1 MEKIQELNSCQK
13 QIQDLNE
20 GEKMTNIEENTVQLK
35 GPKLLKRRKTR
46 AGDWFCQT
54 KACNGY
60 LNFRS
65 RPNCQFCNVPKP
77 KVNPNHLDQLLNYK
91 KQSYKKYRNI
101 SLEDELDN
109 QTTKGQLISE

>member
-1 MEKIQELNSCQK
+1 MEKVQELNSCQK
-13 QIQDLNE
+13 PFQDLNE
-20 GEKMTNIEENTVQLK
+20 GEKMANIEENTVQLK
-35 GPKLLKRRKTR
+35 GPKLLKKRKAR
-46 AGDWFCQT
+46 AGDCFCQT

-77 KVNPNHLDQLLNYK
+77 KVNPNHLDQLLNYN

-101 SLEDELDN
+101 ALEDRLDN
-109 QTTKGQLISE
+109 RTTKGQLISE